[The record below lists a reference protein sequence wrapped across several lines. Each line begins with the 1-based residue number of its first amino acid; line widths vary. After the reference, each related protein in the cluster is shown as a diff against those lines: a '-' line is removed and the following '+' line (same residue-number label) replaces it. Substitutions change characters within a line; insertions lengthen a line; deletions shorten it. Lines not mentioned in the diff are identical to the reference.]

1 MASSKHPSA
10 TNAKLDLPT
19 ITLDRT
25 LTDLY
30 HQYCPSLS
38 HKRIGHIYCGTTC
51 AADISLDFPRNR
63 KYIYQ
68 DGSFND
74 PLHHEKSREEVQRTL
89 APKYLSLIPQ
99 RDSFITGKAPT
110 IFFYSDRSP
119 VGIEHDDRE
128 VERTLASLA
137 ESQRP
142 EVIFA
147 AGPADVASICKDHEI
162 DALEVK
168 LVVDAIADPG
178 IVEGIEHMS
187 KMLIDADIL
196 WYLNAKEA
204 LARSGLS
211 TPATEVVDIEGHCP
225 AAAECCDI
233 CFKSIEET
241 VPGSCTGSRRDWVV
255 AQTERVVSAV
265 ERKPLPFVFKNNQA
279 FAGAGTYVVTKEAQR
294 EQLLEDLTQGGLLQ
308 RLLCCI
314 TPENRHLNPGSVLLM
329 QMVQDP
335 INDYGMTFFVGED
348 GSYVFLAASEQMI
361 DQSTAAW
368 IGSKISFP
376 HQDELKRK
384 FADVLDQTAT
394 FLHKKGYFGP
404 AGADFLETK
413 EGDLQIVDLN
423 VRTTGSLLLPL
434 MKTHFTSRGYHSAS
448 SLSVTVEKSRDEF
461 CEHWR
466 PELEAGQLCIV
477 AWYEDLNAGKS
488 YGDVVVGAEDD
499 EGLTEMLAKVRES
512 TEQVTF

>member
-1 MASSKHPSA
+1 MASSKSFIA
-10 TNAKLDLPT
+10 TDIKLDLPI

-30 HQYCPSLS
+30 HEYCPSLS

-74 PLHHEKSREEVQRTL
+74 PLHHEKSTEEVQRTL
-89 APKYLSLIPQ
+89 APKYLSLVPQ

-110 IFFYSDRSP
+110 IFFHSDRSP
-119 VGIEHDDRE
+119 AGIEHGERE
-128 VERTLASLA
+128 AQRTLASLA

-147 AGPADVASICKDHEI
+147 AGPGDVASICKDHEI

-178 IVEGIEHMS
+178 VVEGIEYTT

-204 LARSGLS
+204 LANSELPIP
-211 TPATEVVDIEGHCP
+211 TTEVVDIDGHCP
-225 AAAECCDI
+225 SAAQCCSV
-233 CFKSIEET
+233 CSASSEET
-241 VPGSCTGSRRDWVV
+241 RPHACTGIRKIWIDD
-255 AQTERVVSAV
+255 QTERIVSAV
-265 ERKPLPFVFKNNQA
+265 RRKPLPFVFKNNQA
-279 FAGAGTYVVTKEAQR
+279 FAGAGTYVVTGESQR
-294 EQLLEDLTQGGLLQ
+294 DQLLEDLTEGGLLQ

-314 TPENRHLNPGSVLLM
+314 TPENKHLNPGSVLLM

-335 INDYGMTFFVGED
+335 VNDYGMTFFVGED

-376 HQDELKRK
+376 HQEDLKRK
-384 FADVLDQTAT
+384 FAGVLDQTAEL
-394 FLHKKGYFGP
+394 LHKKGYFGP
-404 AGADFLETK
+404 AGADFLETQD
-413 EGDLQIVDLN
+413 GDLQIVDLN

-434 MKTHFTSRGYHSAS
+434 MRKHFTSRGYHSAS
-448 SLSVTVEKSRDEF
+448 SLSVTVENSRDEF
-461 CEHWR
+461 CEQWR
-466 PELEAGQLCIV
+466 KELEAGQLCIV
-477 AWYEDLNAGKS
+477 AWYEDLYAGKS

-499 EGLTEMLAKVRES
+499 DRLTEMLAKVRES